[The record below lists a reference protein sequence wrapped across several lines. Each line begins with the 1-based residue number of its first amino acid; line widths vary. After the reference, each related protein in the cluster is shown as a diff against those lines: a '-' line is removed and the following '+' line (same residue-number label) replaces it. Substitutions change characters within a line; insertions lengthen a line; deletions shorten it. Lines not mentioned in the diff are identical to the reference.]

1 MNLLKITTTPMKINV
16 VVEKSKFEEV
26 KQVSIPTVPLPRKS
40 NGSTSKANKATVSV
54 KRDVYQPVNPAKQRI
69 ENIPLKIS
77 AVNGMSVE
85 SVNLNQQSQNLSTVL
100 QQRFSSEA
108 SNVAYIPVTN
118 TGEVKWEPHSMQ
130 LEFQPLQLD
139 LGLLQKQYKFV
150 PSQVKFEIE
159 QYPSIQI
166 EYLGDPVYAP
176 PSANPNYKEE
186 EE

>member
-26 KQVSIPTVPLPRKS
+26 KQVSIPTVPLSRKS
-40 NGSTSKANKATVSV
+40 NGSALKANKQAVSA
-54 KRDVYQPVNPAKQRI
+54 KRDVYRPTNTAKQSV
-69 ENIPLKIS
+69 EHIPLKIS

-85 SVNLNQQSQNLSTVL
+85 SVQTNQQTQNLSTVL

-108 SNVAYIPVTN
+108 SNVAYIPVSN

-130 LEFQPLQLD
+130 LEFQPMQID
-139 LGLLQKQYKFV
+139 LGQLQKQYKFV
-150 PSQVKFEIE
+150 PSQLKFEIE

-176 PSANPNYKEE
+176 PSANPNYREE
-186 EE
+186 E